1 MANGR
6 IIYLVN
12 GTSTP
17 YTFAVNYS
25 FGHKPGYLDLNS
37 RKRALDGT
45 GYMDAGPIKRNWS
58 LEFSGAP
65 LAQKTAF
72 EAAYESGLPFD
83 FYLDADLVDRTAE
96 VNMAAPPDIES
107 EMKFIGSNHTW
118 SISVEFEET

>member
-1 MANGR
+1 MANGK
-6 IIYLVN
+6 ITYLVA
-12 GTSTP
+12 GTPTT

-45 GYMDAGPIKRNWS
+45 GYMDAGPIKRTWS

-65 LAQKTAF
+65 LAQKEAF

-83 FYLDADLVDRTAE
+83 FYLDADLARTAE
-96 VNMAAPPDIES
+96 VNMTAPPDFES
-107 EMKFIGSNHTW
+107 EMKFIGNDHTW
-118 SISVEFEET
+118 SINVELEET